1 MHLPALKN
9 SVPASLDGQ
18 SIEDFIRNST
28 QNLQQVAAA
37 MPGSGVAG
45 AVYLG
50 FDGTSGV
57 WKLNKEVVDPKS
69 LGRILVPQHGL
80 FEGCI
85 EWANGSP
92 LQKIQRQLLG
102 VHHDEPMSER
112 LLPKPLSPNAYK
124 KDTDGPTLVL
134 GFVGFCS
141 TTAPTWCSSTP
152 RGAPRRRVNALA
164 TTATQAVVA
173 FGEMVH
179 PVIELGSSS
188 YENAYRTIYDPKFN
202 VIGYVTDKRAREAD
216 VISDDDIIT
225 RPTRI
230 AGQAAPRDERGSG
243 PLTRLETRPPIRG
256 RVAFSALGGLP
267 WTSKTSPQRTSPRRS
282 AARLSATAASSVAAR
297 FTRRAAGTIRRW
309 C

>member
-1 MHLPALKN
+1 MHLPALKD
-9 SVPASLDGQ
+9 STPASIDGQ

-28 QNLQQVAAA
+28 RNLQQVAAA

-57 WKLNKEVVDPKS
+57 WKLNREPIDPKS

-85 EWANGSP
+85 EWANSSP

-102 VHHDEPMSER
+102 VHYDEPMSER

-124 KDTDGPTLVL
+124 KDTDGPTLTL
-134 GFVGFCS
+134 GFVGYLLDDGGNVMFEH
-141 TTAPTWCSSTP
+141 SSG
-152 RGAPRRRVNALA
+152 GARKGINTLA

-173 FGEMVH
+173 FGEIVH
-179 PVIELGSSS
+179 PVIELGSSTW
-188 YENAYRTIYDPKFN
+188 ENSHGRTIYDPKFN

-216 VISDDDIIT
+216 VLVDEDIIT
-225 RPTRI
+225 RPTASR
-230 AGQAAPRDERGSG
+230 AKLRRDTKES
-243 PLTRLETRPPIRG
+243 P
-256 RVAFSALGGLP
+256 AL
-267 WTSKTSPQRTSPRRS
+267 
-282 AARLSATAASSVAAR
+282 
-297 FTRRAAGTIRRW
+297 
-309 C
+309 